1 MTNPERLRP
10 HIDSFVEKT
19 FFTEACLLYAP
30 SQIAL
35 AAILHAAG
43 REQENLDSY
52 VTDSLLNGAREKLPA
67 LIEAIRSKL
76 FQHFCYIAFNKY
88 LFL

>member
-10 HIDSFVEKT
+10 HIDSFIEKT
-19 FFTEACLLYAP
+19 FFTEACLLYSP

-35 AAILHAAG
+35 AAILHAAS

-52 VTDSLLNGAREKLPA
+52 VTDNLLNGAREKLPA
-67 LIEAIRSKL
+67 LIEAIRSKRL
-76 FQHFCYIAFNKY
+76 R
-88 LFL
+88 

>member
-1 MTNPERLRP
+1 MSNPERLRP

-19 FFTEACLLYAP
+19 FFTDACLLYAP

-52 VTDSLLNGAREKLPA
+52 VTDNLLNGAREKLPA
-67 LIEAIRSKL
+67 LIEAIRSELWKAS
-76 FQHFCYIAFNKY
+76 F
-88 LFL
+88 